1 MKHLFLSALLATG
14 FCYAAQ
20 AQNVAINTDGTAADN
35 SAILD
40 VKSTAQGMLVPRM
53 TAAQRTAIGT
63 PATGLIVY
71 QTDGTTGFYYNVGT
85 PGTPNW
91 VILLNGGA
99 AAGGDLTGTYPNPT
113 IANNAVTSAKIADG
127 TIVDADISGVSGSKI
142 TTGTVA
148 DARLSP
154 NVTVQGNTFNGNSQL
169 VQTTGA
175 GALPAVSGANL
186 TTLNASNLASGT
198 VADARLS
205 SLVTVQGNTFN
216 GNSQLVRTTGAGAL
230 PAVSGANLTN
240 LNASNL
246 ASGTVPT
253 ARLGSGTADN
263 TTFLRGD
270 GTWNIPAGGAP
281 TGSAGGDLAGS
292 TYPNPTIA
300 NNAVTSAKIADN
312 AVTIAKLP
320 AGATGTTFLRGDGT
334 WVTPA
339 GGGGASVQ
347 VVAVKT
353 ATQTAA
359 GISTDTDIL
368 FNSTTTSP
376 TAGIGTFNGTTYTV
390 GASGAGTYLITAHA
404 AAAIS
409 TQMGLYIQSSL
420 QGKFFGSDTAQSN
433 FPAPL
438 TRASVTAVITL
449 AVGETIKVVYSSAL
463 TATTIDG
470 NNNCRL
476 NITKLN

>member
-1 MKHLFLSALLATG
+1 MKKILLITALLVSFG
-14 FCYAAQ
+14 IGSAAQ

-40 VKSTAQGMLVPRM
+40 VKSDAKGLLVPRM
-53 TAAQRTAIGT
+53 TATERGNIAN

-71 QTDGTTGFYYNVGT
+71 QTNGTAGFYYNVGT
-85 PGTPNW
+85 PASPNW

-113 IANNAVTSAKIADG
+113 IANNAVTTAKIADG
-127 TIVDADISGVSGSKI
+127 TIVNADIANTTIGVGKI
-142 TTGTVA
+142 NATGT
-148 DARLSP
+148 
-154 NVTVQGNTFNGNSQL
+154 
-169 VQTTGA
+169 
-175 GALPAVSGANL
+175 
-186 TTLNASNLASGT
+186 ASA
-198 VADARLS
+198 
-205 SLVTVQGNTFN
+205 
-216 GNSQLVRTTGAGAL
+216 
-230 PAVSGANLTN
+230 
-240 LNASNL
+240 
-246 ASGTVPT
+246 
-253 ARLGSGTADN
+253 

-270 GTWNIPAGGAP
+270 GSWQ
-281 TGSAGGDLAGS
+281 
-292 TYPNPTIA
+292 
-300 NNAVTSAKIADN
+300 
-312 AVTIAKLP
+312 
-320 AGATGTTFLRGDGT
+320 
-334 WVTPA
+334 TPA

-359 GISTDTDIL
+359 AISTDTDIV

-376 TAGIGTFNGTTYTV
+376 TAGIGTFDGTTYTV

-404 AAAIS
+404 TAAIS

-420 QGKFFGSDTAQSN
+420 QGKFFGSDTAQTN

-463 TATTIDG
+463 TATTING